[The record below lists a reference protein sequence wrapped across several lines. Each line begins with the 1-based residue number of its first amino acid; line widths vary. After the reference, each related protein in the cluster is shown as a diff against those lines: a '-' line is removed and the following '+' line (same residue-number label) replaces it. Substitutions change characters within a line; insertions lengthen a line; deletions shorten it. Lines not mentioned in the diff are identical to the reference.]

1 MTAPL
6 LPARTPASERRR
18 FVALGAAVGIGALLF
33 AFPFP
38 AMRPEAARLLAVLA
52 AAIVLWVTEALPV
65 GVTAL
70 AAPALCVVL
79 GVAPADKAFA
89 SFGNPLLYLFFG
101 AFVLAAAA
109 ERTRLD
115 RWLAGRLLPGHG
127 ATPLRKVLTLTYL
140 TAGLS
145 SMLSNTATTAMVL
158 PVLRATVARLSDR
171 ARALGL
177 LTAAYASSLGGVLT
191 PVGTPPNL
199 LAIAALRQYAKGDV
213 PFFAWTLVAL
223 PMVAVLLGLW
233 TLLLVRGL
241 RGATQATDDA
251 DLGPQPG
258 TLPQGSVPLDVGQRS
273 TLIALGVAVV
283 GWVLPGLLE
292 LVLGSGAETVRA
304 VKRALPEGVVG
315 IAGAALLFVL
325 PATTR
330 SVAGSPRPRPVLE
343 WGEATQIDWGT
354 ILLFGGGL
362 ALGDLAFQTGLSAW
376 IGQGVLEV
384 TGVRSEI
391 GLTVLF
397 STVAVL
403 LSEVTSNTAAAAMLC
418 PLAVMTSQQVGIS
431 PVAPCIAAGMAAS
444 MGFLMPISTAPNAIV
459 YGTGQVPLRT
469 MAKTGAVLDLAGILV
484 IPPVVL
490 VVTHWIGLR

>member
-1 MTAPL
+1 MVSA
-6 LPARTPASERRR
+6 
-18 FVALGAAVGIGALLF
+18 VAIGALLV

-38 AMRPEAARLLAVLA
+38 AMKPEAARLLAVLA
-52 AAIVLWVTEALPV
+52 GAIVLWVTEALPV

-115 RWLAGRLLPGHG
+115 RWLAGRLLPGAG
-127 ATPLRKVLTLTYL
+127 ATPLRKVLTLTYV

-158 PVLRATVARLSDR
+158 PVLRATVARLSDG

-199 LAIAALRQYAKGDV
+199 LAIAALRQYAKFDV

-223 PMVAVLLGLW
+223 PMAAALLGLW
-233 TLLLVRGL
+233 TFLLVRGL
-241 RGATQATDDA
+241 RGATPGDDA
-251 DLGPQPG
+251 TESAPTPHATEPAGAE
-258 TLPQGSVPLDVGQRS
+258 LDVGQRS
-273 TLIALGVAVV
+273 TLIALTVAVL

-292 LVLGSGAETVRA
+292 LALGSGDDTVKL
-304 VKRALPEGVVG
+304 VKKALPEGVVG
-315 IAGAALLFVL
+315 IAAAALLFVL

-330 SVAGSPRPRPVLE
+330 SVAGVERPRPVLE
-343 WGEATQIDWGT
+343 WGEASQIDWGT

-403 LSEVTSNTAAAAMLC
+403 LSELTSNTATAALLC

-431 PVAPCIAAGMAAS
+431 PVAPCMAAGMAAS

-469 MAKTGAVLDLAGILV
+469 MAKTGALLDLAGIVV

-490 VVTHWIGLR
+490 IVTRWVGLR